1 MARQM
6 KDSGVEWIGVIPKD
20 WSVSATKYLFKIQSG
35 TTPDSKKEEFWDGDI
50 RWVTPADFKT
60 DDVYVERGRR
70 NISDLGFASCSLQ
83 IIPTGSIIF
92 SKRAPVGSVVISNA
106 DLSINQGC
114 LACMNKGQS
123 ITKYYYYVMS
133 IATEQYEL
141 RSSGTTFKEISACT
155 FSNFTLPLPPNDS
168 QRVIADYIDAKSS
181 LICNIIEQTRVTI
194 EKYKKLKQA
203 IITEAVTKGVRGA
216 RPMKSSGVEWIGDIP
231 EEWDLLKTLWLLE
244 MPITDGPHETPTL
257 YDDGIPFISAE
268 AVSCGRG
275 GIDFSHKR
283 GYISREYYDE
293 CCKKYT
299 PRLHDI
305 YMIKSGATTGRVS
318 MVDTEELFTI
328 WSPLAVLRANQ
339 EKMLPRFLFYSLQ
352 ADYYQKQISLSW
364 SFGTQQNIGMRVL
377 EQLKIATPD
386 TNEQQEIAAYL
397 DTKCAEI
404 DRIIEKKE
412 QLIEELGSYKK
423 SLIYEYVTGK
433 KEVTA

>member
-6 KDSGVEWIGVIPKD
+6 KDSRIEWIGELPEK
-20 WSVSATKYLFKIQSG
+20 WSTRMLFQ
-35 TTPDSKKEEFWDGDI
+35 
-50 RWVTPADFKT
+50 
-60 DDVYVERGRR
+60 
-70 NISDLGFASCSLQ
+70 
-83 IIPTGSIIF
+83 IF
-92 SKRAPVGSVVISNA
+92 SEVKNKNEGLIENNLLSLSYGKIKRKNI
-106 DLSINQGC
+106 D
-114 LACMNKGQS
+114 
-123 ITKYYYYVMS
+123 
-133 IATEQYEL
+133 
-141 RSSGTTFKEISACT
+141 SSFGL
-155 FSNFTLPLPPNDS
+155 LPES
-168 QRVIADYIDAKSS
+168 FEGY
-181 LICNIIEQTRVTI
+181 NIIEKDDIVLRLTDLQNDQRSLRTGLAGEQGIVTSAYTSLRLRTTEASPNFMHYSLHVFDVCKGFYGMGAGVRQGLNWSGIRKLVIPWCGEEEQRSISGYLDTKCAEIDKVVEQTRATI
-194 EKYKKLKQA
+194 EEYKKLKQA
-203 IITEAVTKGVRGA
+203 IITEAVTKGVRGP
-216 RPMKSSGVEWIGDIP
+216 RPMKPSGVEWIGDIP
-231 EEWDLLKTLWLLE
+231 EEWDVLKTLWLLE

-283 GYISREYYDE
+283 GYISRKYYDE

-386 TNEQQEIAAYL
+386 TNEQQEIATYL
-397 DTKCAEI
+397 DAKCTEI